1 VSIVFDIAFVALLA
15 SLAMICFRL
24 IRGPTLPDRAV
35 AGDQLAIHIVALIAV
50 YSMASDQP
58 LLIDLV
64 IVTAIV
70 GFLSIAVIGIY
81 VERAARGNI
90 RSKSRD

>member
-1 VSIVFDIAFVALLA
+1 MSVVFDIAFVGILA
-15 SLAMICFRL
+15 SLAMICYRL

-35 AGDQLAIHIVALIAV
+35 AGDQLAIHIVMLIAL
-50 YSMASDQP
+50 YSMASNQP

-81 VERAARGNI
+81 VERGARGSI
-90 RSKSRD
+90 RGQSRD

>member
-1 VSIVFDIAFVALLA
+1 MSLIFDISFIDILA
-15 SLAMICFRL
+15 SLAMICYRL
-24 IRGPTLPDRAV
+24 IHGPTLPDRAV
-35 AGDQLAIHIVALIAV
+35 AGDQLAIHVVVLIAI
-50 YSMASDQP
+50 YSMSSNQP

-81 VERAARGNI
+81 VERGARGNI
-90 RSKSRD
+90 RGQSRD